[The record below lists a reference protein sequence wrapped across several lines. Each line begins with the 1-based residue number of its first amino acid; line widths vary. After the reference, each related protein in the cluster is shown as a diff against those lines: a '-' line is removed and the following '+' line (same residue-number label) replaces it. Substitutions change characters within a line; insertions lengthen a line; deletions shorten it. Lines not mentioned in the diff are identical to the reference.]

1 MRTVSRSKCRRE
13 TCPSAIRIRAVY
25 PKQAS
30 SIRFWPLGYLFLLTF
45 IFLIVVVL
53 MNLLNGLT
61 VSDMAV
67 IRGKAEIVTYIIRVE
82 TISCFEAVLLGD
94 PFNFLSSWPAI
105 KILKDVPSLA
115 FCKALYGNAF
125 ILGISHKIT
134 GATEILL
141 FYLGCQRRNW
151 SPPQIKMTSF
161 VPVWPRKQLAR
172 RLLILLRQEPRND
185 SKSNFGHR
193 CKVEMILMAL
203 KK

>member
-1 MRTVSRSKCRRE
+1 MMT
-13 TCPSAIRIRAVY
+13 
-25 PKQAS
+25 AS
-30 SIRFWPLGYLFLLTF
+30 SSTFWPLGYLFLLTF

-94 PFNFLSSWPAI
+94 PFNVLSSWPAI

-125 ILGISHKIT
+125 ILCISHKIT
-134 GATEILL
+134 DATGILL
-141 FYLGCQRRNW
+141 FYLGCQRRN
-151 SPPQIKMTSF
+151 
-161 VPVWPRKQLAR
+161 
-172 RLLILLRQEPRND
+172 
-185 SKSNFGHR
+185 
-193 CKVEMILMAL
+193 
-203 KK
+203 

>member
-1 MRTVSRSKCRRE
+1 
-13 TCPSAIRIRAVY
+13 
-25 PKQAS
+25 
-30 SIRFWPLGYLFLLTF
+30 
-45 IFLIVVVL
+45 

-94 PFNFLSSWPAI
+94 PFNVLSSWPAI

-134 GATEILL
+134 GATGILL
-141 FYLGCQRRNW
+141 FYLGCQRRN
-151 SPPQIKMTSF
+151 
-161 VPVWPRKQLAR
+161 
-172 RLLILLRQEPRND
+172 
-185 SKSNFGHR
+185 
-193 CKVEMILMAL
+193 
-203 KK
+203 